1 MKYRD
6 VRYVLPF
13 FVQFWLFLTPVIYP
27 ASLVPEPWRFAYGLN
42 PMATVVEGFRW
53 SLVGTAA
60 PSIEMIAVSVTA
72 VTLAITG
79 GVWYFRRTEG
89 VFADVI

>member
-1 MKYRD
+1 
-6 VRYVLPF
+6 V
-13 FVQFWLFLTPVIYP
+13 P
-27 ASLVPEPWRFAYGLN
+27 AAWRFAYGLN

-53 SLVGTAA
+53 SLVGSAA
-60 PSIEMIAVSVTA
+60 PSVEMIAVSVT
-72 VTLAITG
+72 VTTVAIGG